1 MSHRKFE
8 GKVEKIAEAMNEA
21 NPTLRVMAL
30 HALAY
35 CERLFYLEE
44 VEEIRVADAAVYAGR
59 RLHEELA
66 SDEGEIV
73 SLVLE
78 SERLGLR
85 GKVDCLRRRDGCLIP
100 YEHKRGRSAKS
111 DVGPQAWPSDRLQVC
126 AYTMLLEE
134 HTGTSIEEARVRYHA
149 DNTTVR
155 VSVDEQ
161 ARTEV
166 RTAVARARELSE
178 SVERPPVTDND
189 RLCLR
194 CSLAPVCLPEE
205 ERLAKDEDWEPVRLF
220 PPDRER
226 QTIHVATQ
234 GVRIGRS
241 GETLTITGADEQK
254 QSFPVREVG
263 ELVIHGY
270 AQISTQ
276 AIHLCASQEVGVHWF
291 TRGGRYVSGLVSSA
305 SPVQRRIRQYEALRD
320 PGLLFRLGRR
330 LVIAR
335 VSGQLGFLLRASR
348 SKDRKALG
356 IEGAV
361 QGLRNALR
369 AISHAE
375 GIDSLRGHEG
385 DAGRHYFSGF
395 PGLLRDDLD
404 DRLCFKRRS
413 RRPPRDPINALL
425 SFGYALLYRDV
436 LQAIM
441 AVGLEP
447 AFGFFHRPRSAAHPL
462 ALDLMELFRVPLWDM
477 PLVASVNRL
486 QWDVEE
492 DFTHAGKQV
501 WLSDGGRKKAI
512 EVYERRKEDRWKHP
526 VTGYSLSYAR
536 LIELEVRLLEK
547 EWAGEPGLF
556 ARMRLR

>member
-1 MSHRKFE
+1 MDTSP
-8 GKVEKIAEAMNEA
+8 I
-21 NPTLRVMAL
+21 RVMAL

-44 VEEIRVADAAVYAGR
+44 VEEIRVADASVYAGR
-59 RLHEELA
+59 RLHEELVA
-66 SDEGEIV
+66 DEGELV

-78 SERLGLR
+78 SETLSIR
-85 GKVDCLRRRDGCLIP
+85 GKVDCLRRRNGQLIP

-111 DVGPQAWPSDRLQVC
+111 DAGPQAWPSDRLQVC
-126 AYTMLLEE
+126 AYTLLLEE
-134 HTGTSIEEARVRYHA
+134 HTGISIEEARIRYHA
-149 DNTTVR
+149 TNTTVR
-155 VSVDEQ
+155 VPVDEK
-161 ARTEV
+161 AREDV
-166 RTAVARARELSE
+166 RKAVVRARELSQ
-178 SVERPPVTDND
+178 SVERPPVATND

-205 ERLAKDEDWEPVRLF
+205 ERLAKDENWEPVRLF
-220 PPDRER
+220 PQDRER
-226 QTIHVATQ
+226 QTIHVTTHGA
-234 GVRIGRS
+234 RIGKS
-241 GETLTITGADEQK
+241 GETLTITDTAGQK
-254 QSFPVREVG
+254 QVFPIREVG
-263 ELVIHGY
+263 EIVIHGY

-291 TRGGRYVSGLVSSA
+291 TGGGRYVSGLVAGA
-305 SPVQRRIRQYEALRD
+305 SPVQRRIRQFEALRD
-320 PGLLFRLGRR
+320 PGLLFRLARR
-330 LVIAR
+330 LVLAR
-335 VSGQLGFLLRASR
+335 ASSQLGFLLRASR
-348 SKDRKALG
+348 GKDRKVLGLDDAL
-356 IEGAV
+356 

-369 AISHAE
+369 AASCAE

-385 DAGRHYFSGF
+385 DAGRHYFSGL
-395 PGLLRDDLD
+395 PGLLRNDLD
-404 DRLCFKRRS
+404 ERLRFNGRN
-413 RRPPRDPINALL
+413 RRPPQDRINALL
-425 SFGYALLYRDV
+425 NFGYALLYRDV

-462 ALDLMELFRVPLWDM
+462 VLDLMEVFRVPLWDM

-492 DFTHAGKQV
+492 DFIQTGKQV
-501 WLSDGGRKKAI
+501 WLSDSGRKKAI
-512 EVYERRKEDRWKHP
+512 EVYERRKEDHWKHP

-536 LIELEVRLLEK
+536 LIELEARLLEK

>member
-1 MSHRKFE
+1 MST
-8 GKVEKIAEAMNEA
+8 IATAE
-21 NPTLRVMAL
+21 PTIRVMAL

-44 VEEIRVADAAVYAGR
+44 VEEIRVADASVYAGR

-66 SDEGEIV
+66 ADEGELV

-78 SERLGLR
+78 SDALGIR
-85 GKVDCLRRRDGCLIP
+85 GKVDCLRRRDGRLIP
-100 YEHKRGRSAKS
+100 YEHKRGRSAKGN
-111 DVGPQAWPSDRLQVC
+111 DGPQAWPSDRLQVC
-126 AYTMLLEE
+126 AYTLLLEE
-134 HTGTSIEEARVRYHA
+134 HTGTAIEEARIRYHA
-149 DNTTVR
+149 NNATVR
-155 VSVDEQ
+155 VAVDET
-161 ARTEV
+161 ARADV
-166 RTAVARARELSE
+166 RVAVARARALSQ

-205 ERLAKDEDWEPVRLF
+205 ERLAKDEEWEPVRLF
-220 PPDRER
+220 PQDRER
-226 QTIHVATQ
+226 QTVHVTTHGARV
-234 GVRIGRS
+234 GKS
-241 GETLTITGADEQK
+241 GETLTVTDTAGQK
-254 QSFPVREVG
+254 QAFPIREVG
-263 ELVIHGY
+263 EVVIHGY
-270 AQISTQ
+270 AQVSTQ

-291 TRGGRYVSGLVSSA
+291 TGGGRYVSGLVSGA
-305 SPVQRRIRQYEALRD
+305 SPVQRRIRQFEALRE
-320 PGLLFRLGRR
+320 PGLLFRLARR

-335 VSGQLGFLLRASR
+335 ASSQLGFLLRASR
-348 SKDRKALG
+348 GKDRKALG
-356 IEGAV
+356 IEGAI

-369 AISHAE
+369 AASYAE
-375 GIDSLRGHEG
+375 GADALRGHEG

-404 DRLCFKRRS
+404 ERLCFGGRN
-413 RRPPRDPINALL
+413 RRPPRDRINALL

-441 AVGLEP
+441 SVGLEP

-492 DFTHAGKQV
+492 DFTQAGKQI
-501 WLSDGGRKKAI
+501 WLSDTGRKKAI

-526 VTGYSLSYAR
+526 VTKYSLSYAR
-536 LIELEVRLLEK
+536 LIELEARLLEK

>member
-1 MSHRKFE
+1 MSTNSHSE
-8 GKVEKIAEAMNEA
+8 PLI
-21 NPTLRVMAL
+21 RVMAL

-66 SDEGEIV
+66 ADEGEIV

-78 SERLGLR
+78 SETLGIR
-85 GKVDCLRRRDGCLIP
+85 GKVDCLRRRNGQLLP
-100 YEHKRGRSAKS
+100 YEHKRGRAAKG
-111 DVGPQAWPSDRLQVC
+111 DDGPQAWRSDRLQVC
-126 AYTMLLEE
+126 AYALLLEE
-134 HTGTSIEEARVRYHA
+134 HTGTPIGEARIRYHA
-149 DNTTVR
+149 TNTTVR
-155 VSVDEQ
+155 VPVDAK
-161 ARTEV
+161 ARTDV
-166 RTAVARARELSE
+166 RQAIVRARELGR
-178 SVERPPVTDND
+178 SVERPPVTAND

-205 ERLAKDEDWEPVRLF
+205 ERLAKDEEWEPVRLF
-220 PPDRER
+220 PRDRDR
-226 QTIHVATQ
+226 QTVHVTTHGAR
-234 GVRIGRS
+234 VGRS
-241 GETLTITGADEQK
+241 GETLTVTDTTGQK
-254 QSFPVREVG
+254 QTFPVREVG

-270 AQISTQ
+270 AQVSTQ

-291 TRGGRYVSGLVSSA
+291 TGGGRYVGGLAAGA
-305 SPVQRRIRQYEALRD
+305 SPVQRRIRQYEALRE
-320 PGLLFRLGRR
+320 PGLLFRLSRR

-335 VSGQLGFLLRASR
+335 AASQLGFLLRATR
-348 SKDRKALG
+348 GKDRKTLG
-356 IEGAV
+356 IEGSI

-369 AISHAE
+369 AANYAE
-375 GIDSLRGHEG
+375 GIDTLRGHEG

-395 PGLLRDDLD
+395 PGLLRSDLD
-404 DRLCFKRRS
+404 ERLRFDGRN

-436 LQAIM
+436 LQAIL

-462 ALDLMELFRVPLWDM
+462 ALDVMELFRVPLWDM

-486 QWDVEE
+486 QWDAQE
-492 DFTHAGKQV
+492 DLTQAGKQV
-501 WLSDGGRKKAI
+501 WLSDAGRKKAI

-536 LIELEVRLLEK
+536 LIELEARLLEK

>member
-1 MSHRKFE
+1 MSTDALTE
-8 GKVEKIAEAMNEA
+8 
-21 NPTLRVMAL
+21 PTIRVMAL

-66 SDEGEIV
+66 ADEGEIV

-78 SERLGLR
+78 SDTLGIR
-85 GKVDCLRRRDGCLIP
+85 GKVDCLRRRDGRLIP
-100 YEHKRGRSAKS
+100 YEHKRGRSAKG
-111 DVGPQAWPSDRLQVC
+111 DDGPQAWPSDRLQVC
-126 AYTMLLEE
+126 AYTLLLEE
-134 HTGTSIEEARVRYHA
+134 HTGSAIEEARIRYHA
-149 DNTTVR
+149 NNTTVR
-155 VSVDEQ
+155 VAVDET
-161 ARTEV
+161 ARADV
-166 RTAVARARELSE
+166 RRAVARARALNQ

-205 ERLAKDEDWEPVRLF
+205 ERLAKDEEWEPVRLF
-220 PPDRER
+220 PQDRER
-226 QTIHVATQ
+226 QTVHVTTHGARV
-234 GVRIGRS
+234 GKS
-241 GETLTITGADEQK
+241 GETLTVTDTAGQK
-254 QSFPVREVG
+254 QAFPIREVG
-263 ELVIHGY
+263 EVVIHGY
-270 AQISTQ
+270 AQVSTQ

-291 TRGGRYVSGLVSSA
+291 TGGGRYVSGLVSGA
-305 SPVQRRIRQYEALRD
+305 SPVQRRIRQFEALRE
-320 PGLLFRLGRR
+320 PGLLFRLARR

-335 VSGQLGFLLRASR
+335 ASSQLGFLLRASR
-348 SKDRKALG
+348 GKDREALG
-356 IEGAV
+356 IEGAI

-369 AISHAE
+369 AASYAE
-375 GIDSLRGHEG
+375 GVDALRGHEG

-404 DRLCFKRRS
+404 ERLRFSGRN
-413 RRPPRDPINALL
+413 RRPPRDRINALL

-441 AVGLEP
+441 SVGLEP

-486 QWDVEE
+486 QWEAEE
-492 DFTHAGKQV
+492 DFTQAGKQV
-501 WLSDGGRKKAI
+501 WLSDTGRKKAI

-526 VTGYSLSYAR
+526 VTKYSLSYAR
-536 LIELEVRLLEK
+536 LIELEARLLEK

>member
-1 MSHRKFE
+1 MSTE
-8 GKVEKIAEAMNEA
+8 STET
-21 NPTLRVMAL
+21 PTLRVMSL

-44 VEEIRVADAAVYAGR
+44 VEEIRIADAAVYAGR

-66 SDEGEIV
+66 ADEGEIV

-78 SERLGLR
+78 SETLGLR
-85 GKVDCLRRRDGCLIP
+85 GKVDCLRRRDGWLIP
-100 YEHKRGRSAKS
+100 YEHKRGRSAKG
-111 DVGPQAWPSDRLQVC
+111 DTGPQVWPSDRLQLC

-134 HTGTSIEEARVRYHA
+134 HTGRPIKEARIRYHA
-149 DNTTVR
+149 DNTTVK
-155 VSVDEQ
+155 VPVDEQ
-161 ARTEV
+161 ARADVLQAVV
-166 RTAVARARELSE
+166 RARALSA

-189 RLCLR
+189 WLCLR

-205 ERLAKDEDWEPVRLF
+205 ERLARDGDWEPVRLF

-226 QTIHVATQ
+226 QTVHGTTQ
-234 GVRIGRS
+234 GARIGRS
-241 GETLTITGADEQK
+241 GETLTITGTDQQK
-254 QSFPVREVG
+254 QAFPVREVG
-263 ELVIHGY
+263 ELVIHGH

-276 AIHLCASQEVGVHWF
+276 AIHLCASQEIGVHWF

-305 SPVQRRIRQYEALRD
+305 SPVQRRIRQFEALRD

-335 VSGQLGFLLRASR
+335 ASSQLGFLLRASR
-348 SKDRKALG
+348 RKDRKALG
-356 IEGAV
+356 IDGAV

-369 AISHAE
+369 AISYAE

-395 PGLLRDDLD
+395 PCLLRDDLD
-404 DRLCFKRRS
+404 DRLCFNGRS

-441 AVGLEP
+441 TVGLEP

-492 DFTHAGKQV
+492 DFTHAGKRF
-501 WLSDGGRKKAI
+501 WLSDVGRKKAI
-512 EVYERRKEDRWKHP
+512 EVYERRKEDHWKHP

-536 LIELEVRLLEK
+536 LVELEARLLEK

>member
-1 MSHRKFE
+1 MSPDSLTK
-8 GKVEKIAEAMNEA
+8 
-21 NPTLRVMAL
+21 PTFRVMAL

-66 SDEGEIV
+66 SDEGEMV

-78 SERLGLR
+78 SEALGIR
-85 GKVDCLRRRDGCLIP
+85 GKVDCLRRRDGRLIP
-100 YEHKRGRSAKS
+100 YEHKRGRSAKGNNGS
-111 DVGPQAWPSDRLQVC
+111 QAWPSDRVQVC
-126 AYTMLLEE
+126 AYTLLLEE
-134 HTGTSIEEARVRYHA
+134 HAGMPIEEARIRYHA

-155 VSVDEQ
+155 VPVDEQ
-161 ARTEV
+161 ARADV
-166 RTAVARARELSE
+166 RTAVARARELSGT
-178 SVERPPVTDND
+178 VERPPVTDND

-226 QTIHVATQ
+226 QTVHVTTQ
-234 GVRIGRS
+234 GGRIGRS
-241 GETLTITGADEQK
+241 GETLTITDTDGHKRA
-254 QSFPVREVG
+254 FPIREVD

-291 TRGGRYVSGLVSSA
+291 TRGGLYVSGLVSST

-320 PGLLFRLGRR
+320 SGLLFRLSRR

-335 VSGQLGFLLRASR
+335 MSGQLGFLLRASR

-356 IEGAV
+356 IDGAV

-369 AISHAE
+369 VASHAE

-385 DAGRHYFSGF
+385 NAGRHYFSGF
-395 PGLLRDDLD
+395 SGLLREDLD
-404 DRLCFKRRS
+404 DRLCFERRS

-492 DFTHAGKQV
+492 DFIHAGKQV
-501 WLSDGGRKKAI
+501 WLSDSGRKKAI
-512 EVYERRKEDRWKHP
+512 EIYERRKEDRWKHP
-526 VTGYSLSYAR
+526 VTRYSLSYAR

>member
-1 MSHRKFE
+1 MST
-8 GKVEKIAEAMNEA
+8 VANAE
-21 NPTLRVMAL
+21 PTIRVMAL

-66 SDEGEIV
+66 ADEGELA

-78 SERLGLR
+78 SDTLGIR
-85 GKVDCLRRRDGCLIP
+85 GKVDCLRRRDGRLIP
-100 YEHKRGRSAKS
+100 YEHKRGRSAKG
-111 DVGPQAWPSDRLQVC
+111 DDGPQAWPSDRLQVC
-126 AYTMLLEE
+126 AYTLLLEE
-134 HTGTSIEEARVRYHA
+134 HTGTPIEEARIRYHA
-149 DNTTVR
+149 NNTTVR
-155 VSVDEQ
+155 IPVDET
-161 ARTEV
+161 ARADV
-166 RTAVARARELSE
+166 RSAVARARALSRT
-178 SVERPPVTDND
+178 VERPPVTAND

-205 ERLAKDEDWEPVRLF
+205 ERLAKDDDWEPVRLF
-220 PPDRER
+220 PQDRER
-226 QTIHVATQ
+226 QTVHVTTH
-234 GVRIGRS
+234 GTRIGKS
-241 GETLTITGADEQK
+241 GETLTVTDTAGQK
-254 QSFPVREVG
+254 QAFPVREVG

-276 AIHLCASQEVGVHWF
+276 AIHLCAAQEVGVHWF
-291 TRGGRYVSGLVSSA
+291 TGGGRYVSGLASSA
-305 SPVQRRIRQYEALRD
+305 SPVQRRIRQFEALRE
-320 PGLLFRLGRR
+320 PGLIFRLGRR

-335 VSGQLGFLLRASR
+335 ASSQLGFLLRASR
-348 SKDRKALG
+348 GKDRKALG
-356 IEGAV
+356 IDGAV

-369 AISHAE
+369 AASYAE

-395 PGLLRDDLD
+395 PGLLRDALD
-404 DRLCFKRRS
+404 ERLRFNGRN
-413 RRPPRDPINALL
+413 RRPPRDRINALL

-447 AFGFFHRPRSAAHPL
+447 AFGFFHQPRSAAHPL

-486 QWDVEE
+486 QWDVEA
-492 DFTHAGKQV
+492 DFTQAGKQV
-501 WLSDGGRKKAI
+501 WLSDTGRKKAI

-526 VTGYSLSYAR
+526 VTKYSLSYAR
-536 LIELEVRLLEK
+536 LIELEARLLEK

>member
-1 MSHRKFE
+1 MSTDALTE
-8 GKVEKIAEAMNEA
+8 
-21 NPTLRVMAL
+21 PTIRVMAL

-66 SDEGEIV
+66 ADEGEIV

-78 SERLGLR
+78 SDTLGIR
-85 GKVDCLRRRDGCLIP
+85 GKVDCLRRRDGRLIP
-100 YEHKRGRSAKS
+100 YEHKRGRSAKGN
-111 DVGPQAWPSDRLQVC
+111 DGPQAWPSDRLQVC
-126 AYTMLLEE
+126 AYTLLLEE
-134 HTGTSIEEARVRYHA
+134 HTGTPIEEARIRYHA
-149 DNTTVR
+149 NNTTVR
-155 VSVDEQ
+155 VAVDET
-161 ARTEV
+161 ARADV
-166 RTAVARARELSE
+166 RRAVARARALNQ

-205 ERLAKDEDWEPVRLF
+205 ERLAKDEEWEPVRLF
-220 PPDRER
+220 PQDRER
-226 QTIHVATQ
+226 QTVHVTTHGARV
-234 GVRIGRS
+234 GKS
-241 GETLTITGADEQK
+241 GETLTVTDTAGQK
-254 QSFPVREVG
+254 QAFPIREVG
-263 ELVIHGY
+263 EVVIHGY
-270 AQISTQ
+270 AQVSTQ

-291 TRGGRYVSGLVSSA
+291 TGGGRYVSGLVSGA
-305 SPVQRRIRQYEALRD
+305 SPVQRRIRQFEALRE
-320 PGLLFRLGRR
+320 PGLLFRLARR

-335 VSGQLGFLLRASR
+335 ASSQLGFLLRASR
-348 SKDRKALG
+348 GKDREALG
-356 IEGAV
+356 IEGAI

-369 AISHAE
+369 AASYAE
-375 GIDSLRGHEG
+375 GVDALRGHEG

-404 DRLCFKRRS
+404 ERLRFSGRN
-413 RRPPRDPINALL
+413 RRPPRDRINALL

-441 AVGLEP
+441 SVGLEP

-486 QWDVEE
+486 QWEAEE
-492 DFTHAGKQV
+492 DFTQAGKQV
-501 WLSDGGRKKAI
+501 WLSDTGRKKAI

-526 VTGYSLSYAR
+526 VTKYSLSYAR
-536 LIELEVRLLEK
+536 LIELEARLLEK

>member
-1 MSHRKFE
+1 MSADALTAP
-8 GKVEKIAEAMNEA
+8 II
-21 NPTLRVMAL
+21 RVMAL

-66 SDEGEIV
+66 ADEGELV

-78 SERLGLR
+78 SDTLGIR
-85 GKVDCLRRRDGCLIP
+85 GKADCLRRRDGRLIP
-100 YEHKRGRSAKS
+100 YEHKRGRSAK
-111 DVGPQAWPSDRLQVC
+111 DDNGPQAWPSDRLQVC
-126 AYTMLLEE
+126 AYTLLLEE
-134 HTGTSIEEARVRYHA
+134 HTGSAIEEARIRYHA
-149 DNTTVR
+149 NNTTVR
-155 VSVDEQ
+155 VAVDET
-161 ARTEV
+161 ARIDV
-166 RTAVARARELSE
+166 RRAVARARALSR
-178 SVERPPVTDND
+178 SVERPPVTEND

-205 ERLAKDEDWEPVRLF
+205 ERLAKDEEWEPVRLF
-220 PPDRER
+220 PQDRER
-226 QTIHVATQ
+226 QTVHVTTHGARV
-234 GVRIGRS
+234 GKS
-241 GETLTITGADEQK
+241 GETLTVTDTAGQK
-254 QSFPVREVG
+254 QAFPIREVG
-263 ELVIHGY
+263 EVVIHGY
-270 AQISTQ
+270 AQVSTQ

-291 TRGGRYVSGLVSSA
+291 TGGGRYVSGLVSGA
-305 SPVQRRIRQYEALRD
+305 SPVQRRIRQFEALRE
-320 PGLLFRLGRR
+320 PGLLFRLTRR

-335 VSGQLGFLLRASR
+335 ASSQLGFLLRASR
-348 SKDRKALG
+348 GKDRTALG
-356 IEGAV
+356 IEGAI

-369 AISHAE
+369 SASYAE
-375 GIDSLRGHEG
+375 GVDALRGHEG

-404 DRLCFKRRS
+404 ERMRFDGRN
-413 RRPPRDPINALL
+413 RRPPRDRINALL

-441 AVGLEP
+441 SVGLEP

-462 ALDLMELFRVPLWDM
+462 ALDVMELFRVPLWDM

-486 QWDVEE
+486 QWDAEE
-492 DFTHAGKQV
+492 DFTQAGKQV
-501 WLSDGGRKKAI
+501 WLSDTGRKKAI

-526 VTGYSLSYAR
+526 VTKYSLSYAR
-536 LIELEVRLLEK
+536 LIELEARLLEK

>member
-1 MSHRKFE
+1 MDT
-8 GKVEKIAEAMNEA
+8 
-21 NPTLRVMAL
+21 PTIRVMAL

-66 SDEGEIV
+66 ADEGEIV

-78 SERLGLR
+78 SEMFGIR
-85 GKVDCLRRRDGCLIP
+85 GKVDCLRRRDGQLIP
-100 YEHKRGRSAKS
+100 YEHKRGRSAKG
-111 DVGPQAWPSDRLQVC
+111 DTGPQAWPSDRLQVS
-126 AYTMLLEE
+126 AYTLLLEE
-134 HTGTSIEEARVRYHA
+134 HTGTPIAEARIRYHA
-149 DNTTVR
+149 NNTTVR
-155 VSVDEQ
+155 VPVDEK
-161 ARTEV
+161 AREDV
-166 RTAVARARELSE
+166 RKAVARARELNQ
-178 SVERPPVTDND
+178 SVERPPVAAND

-205 ERLAKDEDWEPVRLF
+205 ERLAKDDEWEPVRLF
-220 PPDRER
+220 PQDRER
-226 QTIHVATQ
+226 QTIHVTTH
-234 GVRIGRS
+234 GTRIGKS
-241 GETLTITGADEQK
+241 GETLTVTDTAGQK
-254 QSFPVREVG
+254 QAFPIREVG
-263 ELVIHGY
+263 EVVIHGY
-270 AQISTQ
+270 AQVSTQ

-291 TRGGRYVSGLVSSA
+291 TGGGRYVSGLVSSA
-305 SPVQRRIRQYEALRD
+305 SPVQRRIRQFEAFRD
-320 PGLLFRLGRR
+320 AGLLFRLVRR

-335 VSGQLGFLLRASR
+335 ASSQLGFLLRASR
-348 SKDRKALG
+348 GKDRKALG
-356 IEGAV
+356 IDDAI
-361 QGLRNALR
+361 QGIRNALR
-369 AISHAE
+369 AASYAE

-395 PGLLRDDLD
+395 PGLLRNDLD
-404 DRLCFKRRS
+404 ERLYFNGRN
-413 RRPPRDPINALL
+413 RRPPRDRINALL

-477 PLVASVNRL
+477 PLIASVNRL
-486 QWDVEE
+486 QWDAEE
-492 DFTHAGKQV
+492 DFTCAGKQV
-501 WLSDGGRKKAI
+501 WLSDAGRKKAI

-536 LIELEVRLLEK
+536 LIELEARLLEK